1 MARRE
6 LWIRRP
12 TQAPD
17 PGEVRWRVVEDGAAV
32 GTRNMAV
39 DHALA
44 RCLSRG
50 EGVLRLYQWAKPT
63 VSFGRN
69 EPTRRRYDVERAR
82 RIDVEF
88 VRRPTG
94 GRAVLHDREL
104 TYALVLAIQRGVRL
118 RTVYRMANSGLVRGL
133 ASLGVTACLARADGP
148 TPRPAAGPCFERPA
162 EGEVTVGGRKL
173 IGSAQARIGG
183 AILQHGSLL
192 VGPGQELLRGLSN
205 EVQSVSKPICLEEVL
220 EETPPW
226 DVLREAVVAGLSEV
240 LGGEWHR
247 TGLTGRERAE
257 ADVLERHYS
266 SEGWT
271 WRM

>member
-1 MARRE
+1 M
-6 LWIRRP
+6 
-12 TQAPD
+12 
-17 PGEVRWRVVEDGAAV
+17 VEDGATV
-32 GTRNMAV
+32 GARNMAV

-50 EGVLRLYQWAKPT
+50 EGVLRLYQWARPT

-69 EPTRRRYDVERAR
+69 EPTRLRYDIERAR
-82 RIDVEF
+82 RMDIEF

-104 TYALVLAIQRGVRL
+104 TYALVVALQRGVRL
-118 RTVYRMANSGLVRGL
+118 RTVYRMANSGLVLGL
-133 ASLGVTACLARADGP
+133 GSLGVTASLARADGP
-148 TPRPAAGPCFERPA
+148 PPSPAAGPCFEWPA
-162 EGEVTVGGRKL
+162 EGEVTVRGRKL

-192 VGPGQELLRGLSN
+192 VGPGQELLQGLSN
-205 EVQSVSKPICLEEVL
+205 EVHSGSKPICLEEVL
-220 EETPPW
+220 DEPPPW
-226 DVLREAVVAGLSEV
+226 DVLGEAVVEGLSEV

-247 TGLTGRERAE
+247 TGLTDRERAE
-257 ADVLERHYS
+257 ADALETHYS

-271 WRM
+271 WRI